1 MPGCLDVPVKWRL
14 DLLTFRARLLKAPV
28 TFPVLSLSD
37 KGGMRRRD
45 TRNAEPARTV
55 ITGAAAPLSR
65 IEDLKRTLA
74 G

>member
-1 MPGCLDVPVKWRL
+1 MPGCLDVPVSRRL
-14 DLLTFRARLLKAPV
+14 DLLTLRANLLEAPL
-28 TFPVLSLSD
+28 TFPVISPSY
-37 KGGMRRRD
+37 KGRMRRRY
-45 TRNAEPARTV
+45 TRYAEPARTV